1 MTRSWSWR
9 RVGAR
14 SAAGSSPTSSAGA
27 VWRHLLFD
35 VRRCDSNSSQ
45 IPFLSALPPSL
56 ARRRWLIFRSFAV
69 QLSLTRPP
77 PRSAPPPPT
86 PRVLCPASRARFALP
101 QSNRAPAAPA
111 PRRVSPC
118 ARVVR
123 PWRLK
128 PPRDPAI
135 EPWSPPAAAH
145 PGFELLWHALLQVL
159 RTFARCH
166 HRFGR
171 PSLPPPPPFP
181 LRTRLALAKI
191 ELRRPVEL
199 STARP
204 LPVQRQSE
212 PLPLVQ
218 EPFEPA
224 RARAGHRVRQNA
236 WAPHGAHAHRPCP
249 GLKRS
254 PGQQRGVDGCVG
266 SPDATRGADRAARA
280 RWRVVRSAGVASHA
294 TAGACGL
301 CRRISARVGTRLPLG
316 WGGVSSNEEN
326 QSRST
331 LRRNDWRQAPAM
343 PSHNRARDLTEPP
356 SRTSTGHLD
365 HSF

>member
-1 MTRSWSWR
+1 ME
-9 RVGAR
+9 
-14 SAAGSSPTSSAGA
+14 
-27 VWRHLLFD
+27 

-56 ARRRWLIFRSFAV
+56 ARRRWLIFRSLAV

-171 PSLPPPPPFP
+171 PSLPPP
-181 LRTRLALAKI
+181 
-191 ELRRPVEL
+191 
-199 STARP
+199 S
-204 LPVQRQSE
+204 
-212 PLPLVQ
+212 PLPLAH
-218 EPFEPA
+218 PA
-224 RARAGHRVRQNA
+224 RARKNRT
-236 WAPHGAHAHRPCP
+236 P
-249 GLKRS
+249 
-254 PGQQRGVDGCVG
+254 
-266 SPDATRGADRAARA
+266 AAR
-280 RWRVVRSAGVASHA
+280 RTFH
-294 TAGACGL
+294 
-301 CRRISARVGTRLPLG
+301 
-316 WGGVSSNEEN
+316 
-326 QSRST
+326 
-331 LRRNDWRQAPAM
+331 
-343 PSHNRARDLTEPP
+343 
-356 SRTSTGHLD
+356 RTSTARSTAVRTPPARAGAVRTRPRSRGAPRQAERVGATWRPRTPSAALGPRARGRRGGVGGEWMGAWARHQGR
-365 HSF
+365 

>member
-56 ARRRWLIFRSFAV
+56 ARRRWLIFRSLAV

-159 RTFARCH
+159 RTFARCR
-166 HRFGR
+166 HRLGR
-171 PSLPPPPPFP
+171 SSLPPLAPFP
-181 LRTRLALAKI
+181 LRTWRVPPKI
-191 ELRRPVEL
+191 ELSKAPSHVSRRPAARL
-199 STARP
+199 TAVRTP
-204 LPVQRQSE
+204 
-212 PLPLVQ
+212 
-218 EPFEPA
+218 PA
-224 RARAGHRVRQNA
+224 RA
-236 WAPHGAHAHRPCP
+236 
-249 GLKRS
+249 
-254 PGQQRGVDGCVG
+254 
-266 SPDATRGADRAARA
+266 
-280 RWRVVRSAGVASHA
+280 
-294 TAGACGL
+294 
-301 CRRISARVGTRLPLG
+301 
-316 WGGVSSNEEN
+316 
-326 QSRST
+326 
-331 LRRNDWRQAPAM
+331 
-343 PSHNRARDLTEPP
+343 
-356 SRTSTGHLD
+356 
-365 HSF
+365 

>member
-1 MTRSWSWR
+1 MSGGSRAARGDEPPRQRPRAGSTSPAPTHTLRIVGAHRKLLILVHPPICMQVDGGVYDHVMTRSWSWR

-56 ARRRWLIFRSFAV
+56 ARRRWLIFRSLSV

-86 PRVLCPASRARFALP
+86 PRALCPARRARFALP

-181 LRTRLALAKI
+181 LRTRRVPLKNRIPEAPFARFPQARRSFDRGSNPSRSCMSRSNPPALA
-191 ELRRPVEL
+191 RGTASGRTRGRHMAPTRTVPVPG
-199 STARP
+199 SRGARGN
-204 LPVQRQSE
+204 RGE
-212 PLPLVQ
+212 WM
-218 EPFEPA
+218 
-224 RARAGHRVRQNA
+224 GA
-236 WAPHGAHAHRPCP
+236 WARH
-249 GLKRS
+249 
-254 PGQQRGVDGCVG
+254 QGC
-266 SPDATRGADRAARA
+266 
-280 RWRVVRSAGVASHA
+280 
-294 TAGACGL
+294 
-301 CRRISARVGTRLPLG
+301 
-316 WGGVSSNEEN
+316 
-326 QSRST
+326 
-331 LRRNDWRQAPAM
+331 
-343 PSHNRARDLTEPP
+343 
-356 SRTSTGHLD
+356 
-365 HSF
+365 